1 MAGSDVEYLRSCG
14 LAAVVDSM
22 VTQLL
27 EEKPADPIRYC
38 REYLESAEGS
48 SSHGGSKMMKAGA
61 PAGRATRTVDWKAIS
76 AKLPAGKTP
85 EEKNTRDR
93 LFRDFD
99 PNGNGYLSLA
109 EVDKGLRDILR
120 IDSIFNCKPA
130 IMRAFQAAKKANP
143 ESRARL
149 GGDYVTRSEFRLLLV
164 YLRRYFELFVMF
176 EGMDANS
183 DRRLTSEEFAAAA
196 QKVEAWGIKTFYP
209 ELHFKN
215 IDKNGGGMI
224 LFDEF
229 AEWALA
235 QHLELEDDEDQSS
248 AAAGGR
254 AQKATVRGGRPT
266 IDWKALALKLP
277 SGKTSV
283 EKAKRDEL
291 FKLFDPNGNGYLSLA
306 EVDKGVRDILQ
317 IDSLFNCKPALM
329 RAFQASKNFST
340 NGRAP
345 LGADYVTRSEFRILL
360 LYLKRYFELFQM
372 FDLVDS
378 GADRRVDFYE
388 FERAVTQLQG
398 WGIQISNARGEFN
411 SIDRNHGGQLL
422 FDEFA
427 AWALQKQLQLEDAR
441 VQ

>member
-14 LAAVVDSM
+14 LAAVVDTM
-22 VTQLL
+22 ITQLL

-38 REYLESAEGS
+38 REFLESSEGS
-48 SSHGGSKMMKAGA
+48 SGSGIKAMKAGRGGG
-61 PAGRATRTVDWKAIS
+61 PTTRTVDWKAIS
-76 AKLPAGKTP
+76 QKLPAGKTP

-120 IDSIFNCKPA
+120 IDAIFNCKPA

-143 ESRARL
+143 DSRARL
-149 GGDYVTRSEFRLLLV
+149 GADYITRSEFRLLLI
-164 YLRRYFELFVMF
+164 YLRRYFELFLMF
-176 EGMDANS
+176 EGIDANN
-183 DRRLTSEEFAAAA
+183 DRRLTAEEFAAAA
-196 QKVEAWGIKTFYP
+196 QKVEVWGIKSFYP

-229 AEWALA
+229 AEWAIS
-235 QHLELEDDEDQSS
+235 QHLELEDDEEQTSVVP
-248 AAAGGR
+248 GR

-266 IDWKALALKLP
+266 IDWKAIALKLP

-329 RAFQASKNFST
+329 RAFQAAKNFTT

-378 GADRRVDFYE
+378 GADRRVDYYE
-388 FERAVTQLQG
+388 FERAVNSLKD
-398 WGIQISNARGEFN
+398 WGIQVSNPRGEFN